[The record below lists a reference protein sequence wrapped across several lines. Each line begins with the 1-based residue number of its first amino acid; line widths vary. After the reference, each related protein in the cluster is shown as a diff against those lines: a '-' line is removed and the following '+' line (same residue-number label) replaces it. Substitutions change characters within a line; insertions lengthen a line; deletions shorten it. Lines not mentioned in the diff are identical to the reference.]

1 MAEQTQNCRQE
12 ANEMLSTIT
21 AALRR
26 NLSTSVIVAL
36 VALMA
41 TSGGALAANH
51 YLITSTKQISP
62 KVLKK
67 LKGKPGRN
75 GAKGAPGA
83 QGATGPQGAKGS
95 DGTKGAPG
103 DPGFSALSTLPSGAS
118 ESGEYGI
125 EGPGGTAGETLETSA
140 SFPIPLAED
149 APESQVILTSVAVPV
164 THCSGPGHADQGFL
178 CIYTNKSG
186 RVNLASEKIFNPEIS
201 PPPGGSGRFGF
212 EMALTVTGADA
223 FDFGTYTVT
232 AG

>member
-1 MAEQTQNCRQE
+1 
-12 ANEMLSTIT
+12 MLSTIT
-21 AALRR
+21 AGLRK

-51 YLITSTKQISP
+51 YLINSTKQISP

-67 LKGKPGRN
+67 LKGNAGRN
-75 GAKGAPGA
+75 GSNGAVGAPGARGA
-83 QGATGPQGAKGS
+83 QGATGPQGPKGTN
-95 DGTKGAPG
+95 GLKGETGEA
-103 DPGFSALSTLPSGAS
+103 GFSAISTLPSGAS

-125 EGPGGTAGETLETSA
+125 GTPGGTAGETLETTA
-140 SFPIPLAED
+140 SFPIPLAEA
-149 APESQVILTSVAVPV
+149 APASQVILTSVKVPV
-164 THCSGPGHADQGFL
+164 THCSGPGQADAGFL

-186 RVNLASEKIFNPEIS
+186 GVNLSTEKIFNPEIS
-201 PPPGGSGRFGF
+201 PSPSGSGRFGF
-212 EMALTVTGADA
+212 EMAWTITGADA